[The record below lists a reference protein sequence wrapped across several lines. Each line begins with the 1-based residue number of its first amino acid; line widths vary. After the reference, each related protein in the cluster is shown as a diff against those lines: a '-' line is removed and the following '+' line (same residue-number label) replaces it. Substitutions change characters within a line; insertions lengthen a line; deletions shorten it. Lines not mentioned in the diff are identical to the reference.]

1 MPSNNNIIKQF
12 IDNVFAK
19 KRHCNKGAF
28 RQIPTA
34 PNVHVYLV
42 VVSIY
47 AIGNSV
53 PRDDI
58 PHKTSHPNLF
68 LNTQNFAHFVTKF
81 QIRIKKSITKQQT
94 LLVDVRSC

>member
-1 MPSNNNIIKQF
+1 MCEKGEFEGNIQIMPSNNNIIKQF

-28 RQIPTA
+28 QQIPTA

-58 PHKTSHPNLF
+58 FQKFHIQTYFPIRKFRVFCRKIS
-68 LNTQNFAHFVTKF
+68 NTY
-81 QIRIKKSITKQQT
+81 
-94 LLVDVRSC
+94 

>member
-1 MPSNNNIIKQF
+1 MCEKGEFEGNIQIMPSNNNIIKQF

-28 RQIPTA
+28 QQIPTA

-47 AIGNSV
+47 AIGISV

-58 PHKTSHPNLF
+58 F
-68 LNTQNFAHFVTKF
+68 QKF
-81 QIRIKKSITKQQT
+81 HIQT
-94 LLVDVRSC
+94 YF